1 MKKRVLG
8 IDYGTRRVGIAISDP
23 LRLIARRLETV
34 TRSRDDA
41 PGPVDHIASLCREH
55 DVDTIVVGLP
65 LRTDGRESP
74 IAKEAVSFADALR
87 EKTGL
92 TVEMYDERY
101 TSQIAG
107 RVMVETGVGKR
118 GKKRDKE
125 LVDRL
130 AAEILLQGWLD
141 TQRGGFFGQ

>member
-1 MKKRVLG
+1 M
-8 IDYGTRRVGIAISDP
+8 GIAISDP

>member
-1 MKKRVLG
+1 
-8 IDYGTRRVGIAISDP
+8 VGIAISDP

>member
-1 MKKRVLG
+1 VKKRVLG

>member
-1 MKKRVLG
+1 MLG

-34 TRSRDDA
+34 IRSHGDA
-41 PGPVDHIASLCREH
+41 PGPVGRVASLCLEH
-55 DVDTIVVGLP
+55 DVDTVIVGLP

-74 IAKEAVSFADALR
+74 IAEEAIVFADALR
-87 EKTGL
+87 DETGL
-92 TVEMYDERY
+92 TVELYDERY
-101 TSQIAG
+101 TSQLAG
-107 RVMVETGVGKR
+107 RVMVETGAGKR

-125 LVDRL
+125 LVDQL

-141 TQRGGFFGQ
+141 TQRGGYFGR

>member
-1 MKKRVLG
+1 
-8 IDYGTRRVGIAISDP
+8 VGIAISDP

-34 TRSRDDA
+34 TRSHDDA
-41 PGPVDHIASLCREH
+41 PGPVDHVVSLCREH

-74 IAKEAVSFADALR
+74 IAEEAVSFADALR

>member
-34 TRSRDDA
+34 TRSHDDA
-41 PGPVDHIASLCREH
+41 PGPVDHVVSLCREH

-74 IAKEAVSFADALR
+74 IAEEAVSFADALR

>member
-1 MKKRVLG
+1 M
-8 IDYGTRRVGIAISDP
+8 GIAISDP

-34 TRSRDDA
+34 TRSHDDA
-41 PGPVDHIASLCREH
+41 PGPVDHVVSLCREH

-74 IAKEAVSFADALR
+74 IAEEAVSFADALR

>member
-1 MKKRVLG
+1 M
-8 IDYGTRRVGIAISDP
+8 GIAISDP

-41 PGPVDHIASLCREH
+41 PGPVDHIALLCREH

>member
-34 TRSRDDA
+34 TRSHDDA
-41 PGPVDHIASLCREH
+41 PGPVDHVVSLCREH

-74 IAKEAVSFADALR
+74 IAEEAVLFADALR

-92 TVEMYDERY
+92 TVEMFDERY
-101 TSQIAG
+101 TSQLAG
-107 RVMVETGVGKR
+107 RVIVETGAGKR

-130 AAEILLQGWLD
+130 AAEILLRGWLD
-141 TQRGGFFGQ
+141 TQRGGFFGR

>member
-65 LRTDGRESP
+65 LRTDGRESL
-74 IAKEAVSFADALR
+74 IAEEAVSFADALR

-92 TVEMYDERY
+92 MVEMYDERY

-107 RVMVETGVGKR
+107 RVMVEMGAGKR

>member
-1 MKKRVLG
+1 M
-8 IDYGTRRVGIAISDP
+8 GIAISDP

-65 LRTDGRESP
+65 LRTDGRESL
-74 IAKEAVSFADALR
+74 IAEEAVSFADALR

-92 TVEMYDERY
+92 MVEMYDERY

-107 RVMVETGVGKR
+107 RVMVEMGAGKR